1 MFNINPHSKTIV
13 SGFGIDLSALDYIA
27 PFDDP
32 TYGAILEDMLNYQ
45 NRYTFQIKLTKINK
59 QLLKENKPFI
69 YWQYISD
76 DDRFYLYMSSK
87 QLYEQTSYSKH
98 ELIKIL
104 RNTTV
109 KLLCIFY
116 DKFCKAFP
124 FKTKLVSKQNFKIK
138 VTDSLTDN
146 LFQDIL
152 DADTNLDL

>member
-98 ELIKIL
+98 E
-104 RNTTV
+104 
-109 KLLCIFY
+109 
-116 DKFCKAFP
+116 
-124 FKTKLVSKQNFKIK
+124 
-138 VTDSLTDN
+138 
-146 LFQDIL
+146 
-152 DADTNLDL
+152 